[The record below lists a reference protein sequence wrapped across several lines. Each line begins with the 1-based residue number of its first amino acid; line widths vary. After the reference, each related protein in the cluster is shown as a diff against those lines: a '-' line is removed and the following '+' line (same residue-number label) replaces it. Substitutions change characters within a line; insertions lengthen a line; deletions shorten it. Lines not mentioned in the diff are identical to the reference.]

1 MPPFPAYSFL
11 MAARGL
17 SFMALKAG
25 NQSCQHTDDNG
36 KAHGRRRK
44 PYGDAG
50 NIPAASAHAHEP
62 GTEKFIDQAG
72 NAVA

>member
-1 MPPFPAYSFL
+1 
-11 MAARGL
+11 
-17 SFMALKAG
+17 MALKAG
-25 NQSCQHTDDNG
+25 NSPASIPMTMA
-36 KAHGRRRK
+36 KPHGRRRK